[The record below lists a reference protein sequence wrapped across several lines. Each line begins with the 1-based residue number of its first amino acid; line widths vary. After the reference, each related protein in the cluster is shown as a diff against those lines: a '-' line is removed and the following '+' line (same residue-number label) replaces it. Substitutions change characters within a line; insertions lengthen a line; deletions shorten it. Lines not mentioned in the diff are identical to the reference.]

1 MAKNVSL
8 SEKQAARR
16 VPLADFLNARHP
28 GELQQT
34 ARGHWQKADNH
45 SVKVNAGIAGYKDW
59 GSEKGGNSI
68 DYLMEFLGYT
78 FVDAVKA
85 LCAFSGTEDVDL
97 PDVGTEHRPA
107 ASQPVTRA
115 EFNLPAQMNG
125 RFRQLY
131 AYLTQTRRIPGEV
144 VNDLVHRG
152 LLYQAA
158 NGPGC
163 YNNMVFVS
171 PERTFYEMHGTNTAK
186 PFHRSFGK
194 IGNECW
200 YFTGE
205 AHTRPVRI
213 YVTEAAIDAVSLY
226 VLRREPD
233 SCYAALGGAGKQQ
246 AVERLKTLRIPVI
259 IATDN
264 DAAGD
269 DCRNRNPDCE
279 TIRPTLHDWND
290 DLRAGN
296 PAP

>member
-1 MAKNVSL
+1 MTENVSYA
-8 SEKQAARR
+8 EKQMARR
-16 VPLADFLNARHP
+16 VPLADFLLAKHP

-59 GSEKGGNSI
+59 ASDQGGNSI
-68 DYLMEFLGYT
+68 DYLTQYLGYG

-85 LCAFSGTEDVDL
+85 LCAFSGGEGVDL
-97 PDVGTEHRPA
+97 PNGGAERRPA
-107 ASQPVTRA
+107 PSQSLSRA
-115 EFNLPAQMNG
+115 EFTLPAKMSG

-131 AYLTQTRRIPGEV
+131 AYLTQTRRIPAEV
-144 VNDLVHRG
+144 VTDLVQRG

-158 NGPGC
+158 NTPGC

-171 PERTFYEMHGTNTAK
+171 PEKTFYEMHGTNTQK
-186 PFHRSFGK
+186 SYHRSFGK
-194 IGNECW
+194 TGNECW

-205 AHTRPVRI
+205 AHTRPARI

-226 VLRREPD
+226 VLRKEPD

-246 AVERLKTLRIPVI
+246 AVDRLKTLRIPVI

-264 DAAGD
+264 DVAGD
-269 DCRNRNPDCE
+269 DCRTRNPDCE

-290 DLRAGN
+290 DLRAAN